1 MNTVVLAAVL
11 VVVLVIAAIVG
22 VVMYERLAGK
32 EIKNLETTIWYDRSR
47 KIFGIP
53 CSFTKYFLSDT
64 RLFIQ
69 KGFMNIEEDQVML
82 YRVLDITLK
91 MSLYQRLFSMGTI
104 KIVSSD
110 KSLNNFELKNIKRP
124 REVKE
129 KLSELV
135 EQQRDL
141 KRVTG
146 RELMVD
152 VEDID
157 NSIN

>member
-1 MNTVVLAAVL
+1 
-11 VVVLVIAAIVG
+11 
-22 VVMYERLAGK
+22 
-32 EIKNLETTIWYDRSR
+32 
-47 KIFGIP
+47 
-53 CSFTKYFLSDT
+53 
-64 RLFIQ
+64 
-69 KGFMNIEEDQVML
+69 
-82 YRVLDITLK
+82 
-91 MSLYQRLFSMGTI
+91 MGTI

-152 VEDID
+152 VEDMD